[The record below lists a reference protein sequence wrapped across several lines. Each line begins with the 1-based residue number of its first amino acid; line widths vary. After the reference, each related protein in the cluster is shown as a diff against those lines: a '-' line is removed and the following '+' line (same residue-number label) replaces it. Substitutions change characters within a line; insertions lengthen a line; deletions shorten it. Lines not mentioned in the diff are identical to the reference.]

1 MASIYNFIYISEQG
15 GKSVEK
21 ENKKII
27 KENIKLSH
35 TSAGSKAIKISSKKI
50 SNENVK
56 IKEVNSAKELTA
68 ATAEA
73 ILNTEIDVKM
83 AVKQTE
89 EVIRKVLMLEGV
101 G

>member
-1 MASIYNFIYISEQG
+1 MD
-15 GKSVEK
+15 K
-21 ENKKII
+21 ENKKIV
-27 KENIKLSH
+27 KANIKLSQ
-35 TSAGSKAIKISSKKI
+35 TIASSKAIKINSKKI
-50 SNENVK
+50 SNVDVK
-56 IKEVNSAKELTA
+56 IEEVNSAKELTA

-89 EVIRKVLMLEGV
+89 EVIRKVLILEGV